1 MMRNVNFFPI
11 PTANWRAIYPTQ
23 LIYPRLTITYY
34 YLLLLTITYYYL
46 LVDHTHRRDQTTR
59 LKQLTPRLF
68 KIIHYQ
74 LVADR

>member
-34 YLLLLTITYYYL
+34 YLLLLTITY
-46 LVDHTHRRDQTTR
+46 
-59 LKQLTPRLF
+59 
-68 KIIHYQ
+68 
-74 LVADR
+74 